1 MKYLDFTAIQ
11 SIINI
16 NIFLKVYVKKYIQI
30 ISVSMKEREEYKVIT
45 KLKYII
51 RSGPENMLW
60 I

>member
-51 RSGPENMLW
+51 RSGPENML
-60 I
+60 